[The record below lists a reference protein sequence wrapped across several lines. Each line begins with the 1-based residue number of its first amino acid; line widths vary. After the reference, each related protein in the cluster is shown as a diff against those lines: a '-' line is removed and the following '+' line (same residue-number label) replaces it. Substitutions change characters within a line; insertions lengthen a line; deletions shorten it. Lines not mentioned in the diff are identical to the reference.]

1 MSDIVSYTVPVTSGG
16 TTTDTTLYFKDADL
30 RDNVDEVKEYI
41 GYVPPKVIGLQADFE
56 NSTFTRLGDAVGLST
71 GSDFDQFPMYGGR
84 RLCNLADDGTVNA
97 WYGESGYTEDG
108 SNGQVMVY
116 QPKFYYKVVPL
127 KIQAIEKDHPSSVV
141 YPEGYHLLKAN
152 YYICAEKKG
161 GFKIHPAF
169 LDGNGNEVDGIYL
182 SAYEGSLFDVSENK
196 YLIYD
201 DMEPTG
207 SGTYTQSVYLLD
219 KDNDKLCSIAGVKPV
234 SGNKHT
240 QFIRENLEII
250 AQNRGTRWHGETVQV
265 ASMKQL
271 LMAIEYATFNMQSA
285 IYPGVTG
292 FYYVTVPTDSFT
304 VQTGATSSLGEGTGI
319 AGSTDVYIS
328 TGHTSYTADSNNNK
342 MSVRYRGVEND
353 WGNLYRYQNGLNIWG
368 DGKRYGGI
376 PYYCEDFNF
385 AESKITDNYKSMG
398 FTLANGQGYI
408 GYFGWSPEC
417 DWMFLP
423 SKTGSPASSAI
434 PVGDYAFTGTNLN
447 GYDTACLGGCWN
459 MNDFAGPFFWRLNIN
474 VAARA
479 NKEIGAR
486 IFFV

>member
-56 NSTFTRLGDAVGLST
+56 NSTFTRLGDAIGLSA
-71 GSDFDQFPMYGGR
+71 GSDFDQFSMYGGR

-127 KIQAIEKDHPSSVV
+127 KIQAIEKATSTDI
-141 YPEGYHLLKAN
+141 PEGYHLLKAN

-161 GFKIHPAF
+161 GFKVHPAF
-169 LDGNGNEVDGIYL
+169 FDGNGNEVDGIYI

-201 DMEPTG
+201 DMEPAG
-207 SGTYTQSVYLLD
+207 DGTYTQGVYLLD

-234 SGNKHT
+234 SGLKHT
-240 QFIRENLEII
+240 QFTRTNLEQI
-250 AQNRGTRWHGETVQV
+250 AQNRGSRWHGETVQV
-265 ASMKQL
+265 ISMKQL
-271 LMAIEYATFNMQSA
+271 LMVIEYGAFNMQTA
-285 IYPGVTG
+285 IGAGVTG
-292 FYYVTVPTDSFT
+292 ITDVSTDSVT

-319 AGSTDVYIS
+319 AESTDVYIS
-328 TGHTSYTADSNNNK
+328 TGHKTGSRLVER
-342 MSVRYRGVEND
+342 SVRYRGVEND
-353 WGNLYRYQNGLNIWG
+353 WGNIYKFINGLNIWG
-368 DGKRYGGI
+368 DGKRKGGI
-376 PYYCEDFNF
+376 PYYCENFSF
-385 AESKITDNYKSMG
+385 AESKKTDNYKSMA
-398 FTLANGQGYI
+398 FTLTNTDDYI
-408 GYFGWSPEC
+408 RYFGWSHEC
-417 DWMFLP
+417 DWAFLP
-423 SKTGSPASSAI
+423 SKTGSGASSNI
-434 PVGDYAFTGTNLN
+434 PVGDHILVKANLN
-447 GYDTACLGGCWN
+447 GYRIAFLGGFW
-459 MNDFAGPFFWRLNIN
+459 DDGYTAGPFSGYTYYGADRHIST
-474 VAARA
+474 
-479 NKEIGAR
+479 IGAR

>member
-56 NSTFTRLGDAVGLST
+56 NSTFTRLGDAIGLSA

-127 KIQAIEKDHPSSVV
+127 KIQAIEKATSTDI
-141 YPEGYHLLKAN
+141 PEGYHLLKAN

-161 GFKIHPAF
+161 GFKLHPAF
-169 LDGNGNEVDGIYL
+169 FDGNGNEVDGIYL

-207 SGTYTQSVYLLD
+207 SGTYTQGVYLLD

-234 SGNKHT
+234 SGLKHT
-240 QFIRENLEII
+240 QFTRTNLEQI
-250 AQNRGTRWHGETVQV
+250 AQNRGSRWHGENVQV
-265 ASMKQL
+265 ISMKQF
-271 LMAIEYATFNMQSA
+271 LMVIEYATFNFQTA
-285 IYPGVTG
+285 IGPGVTNIKN
-292 FYYVTVPTDSFT
+292 VTTDSVT
-304 VQTGATSSLGEGTGI
+304 VQTGATVSLGEGSGI
-319 AGSTDVYIS
+319 ATSTDVYIS
-328 TGHTSYTADSNNNK
+328 TGYTNYTTASGNNK

-353 WGNLYRYQNGLNIWG
+353 WGNMIKYPNGLNIWSNG
-368 DGKRYGGI
+368 ARDGGI

-385 AESKITDNYKSMG
+385 AESKITENYKSIG
-398 FTLANGQGYI
+398 FTLASASSYI
-408 GYFGWSPEC
+408 RYFGWSPEC
-417 DWMFLP
+417 DWVFLP
-423 SKTGSPASSAI
+423 SRTGSGASSTI
-434 PVGDYAFTGTNLN
+434 PVGDYIYITPDFTPYRIALS
-447 GYDTACLGGCWN
+447 GGCWA
-459 MNDFAGPFFWRLNIN
+459 DGDYAGPFTWDLRNY
-474 VAARA
+474 VGAR
-479 NKEIGAR
+479 NQCIGAR